1 MIARAALARSRAPI
15 LPETRRKSIP
25 AARRRTSLCGDG
37 LGKNVRAVRGR
48 RTTAIRFVGVAG
60 ATISFSVAAGPSVPG
75 LEVSGLST
83 MIMSLALVIGF
94 IFAAAF
100 VAKRMPF
107 GLGARGNSGALKV
120 LAALPL
126 GPKER
131 LLLVQAKGEEL
142 LIAVSP
148 AGVFNVGAQA
158 AAGTPASVLR
168 APEPAPTFVMRDE
181 P

>member
-1 MIARAALARSRAPI
+1 MTARAHSASRIVGVLATFGAASSARAAS
-15 LPETRRKSIP
+15 
-25 AARRRTSLCGDG
+25 G
-37 LGKNVRAVRGR
+37 
-48 RTTAIRFVGVAG
+48 
-60 ATISFSVAAGPSVPG
+60 VPG
-75 LEVSGLST
+75 LEVTGLST
-83 MIMSLALVIGF
+83 MIMSLALVIAF

-107 GLGARGNSGALKV
+107 GVGARGNGALKV

-131 LLLVQAKGEEL
+131 LVLVQARGEEL

-158 AAGTPASVLR
+158 AVGA
-168 APEPAPTFVMRDE
+168 APSAVRPVESTPTFQLRDE

>member
-1 MIARAALARSRAPI
+1 MIRLSPSSALLGAAALGAAPVA
-15 LPETRRKSIP
+15 S
-25 AARRRTSLCGDG
+25 AAPG
-37 LGKNVRAVRGR
+37 
-48 RTTAIRFVGVAG
+48 IEVAN
-60 ATISFSVAAGPSVPG
+60 
-75 LEVSGLST
+75 LST

-107 GLGARGNSGALKV
+107 GLGARGNGPLKV

-131 LLLVQAKGEEL
+131 LVLVQARGEEL

-148 AGVFNVGAQA
+148 AGVFNVGAPA
-158 AAGTPASVLR
+158 AVGASRPVPPEPPAFVLR
-168 APEPAPTFVMRDE
+168 EPS
-181 P
+181 

>member
-1 MIARAALARSRAPI
+1 MSARPALTLSRAGVALAALH
-15 LPETRRKSIP
+15 
-25 AARRRTSLCGDG
+25 
-37 LGKNVRAVRGR
+37 
-48 RTTAIRFVGVAG
+48 
-60 ATISFSVAAGPSVPG
+60 SFSASAAPSVPG

-107 GLGARGNSGALKV
+107 GLGARGNTGALKV

-131 LLLVQAKGEEL
+131 LLLVQAKGEEI

-148 AGVFNVGAQA
+148 AGVFNVGAQP
-158 AAGTPASVLR
+158 AAGTSPTIAPRASD
-168 APEPAPTFVMRDE
+168 PTPTFVLRDE

>member
-1 MIARAALARSRAPI
+1 MTPRAYSVCRRVLSVALAGAALA
-15 LPETRRKSIP
+15 
-25 AARRRTSLCGDG
+25 AASSAL
-37 LGKNVRAVRGR
+37 
-48 RTTAIRFVGVAG
+48 
-60 ATISFSVAAGPSVPG
+60 AAPSVPG

-107 GLGARGNSGALKV
+107 GLGARGNNGALKV

-158 AAGTPASVLR
+158 AAGTPPSAPR
-168 APEPAPTFVMRDE
+168 AANPAPAFVLRDE

>member
-1 MIARAALARSRAPI
+1 MTPRAYSVCRRVLPVALAGAALAAFSSAF
-15 LPETRRKSIP
+15 
-25 AARRRTSLCGDG
+25 AA
-37 LGKNVRAVRGR
+37 
-48 RTTAIRFVGVAG
+48 
-60 ATISFSVAAGPSVPG
+60 PSVPG

-107 GLGARGNSGALKV
+107 GLGARGNNGALKV

-158 AAGTPASVLR
+158 AAGMPPSAPR
-168 APEPAPTFVMRDE
+168 AADPTPTFVMRDE

>member
-1 MIARAALARSRAPI
+1 MTARSTIATAIATAALCASSTA
-15 LPETRRKSIP
+15 S
-25 AARRRTSLCGDG
+25 AA
-37 LGKNVRAVRGR
+37 
-48 RTTAIRFVGVAG
+48 
-60 ATISFSVAAGPSVPG
+60 PSVPG

-83 MIMSLALVIGF
+83 MIMSLAFVIGF

-107 GLGARGNSGALKV
+107 GLGARNNGGALKV

-158 AAGTPASVLR
+158 AAGAPPSASR
-168 APEPAPTFVMRDE
+168 ATAPAPTFVLRDE

>member
-1 MIARAALARSRAPI
+1 MSDRAWSALRSA
-15 LPETRRKSIP
+15 
-25 AARRRTSLCGDG
+25 C
-37 LGKNVRAVRGR
+37 
-48 RTTAIRFVGVAG
+48 VAG
-60 ATISFSVAAGPSVPG
+60 ATVHTFAVSAGGSVPG

-107 GLGARGNSGALKV
+107 GLGARGNTGALKV

-131 LLLVQAKGEEL
+131 LLLVQAKGEEI

-158 AAGTPASVLR
+158 AAGAPQIAPR
-168 APEPAPTFVMRDE
+168 AADTSPTFVLRDE

>member
-1 MIARAALARSRAPI
+1 MTTRSAIAIRLTLA
-15 LPETRRKSIP
+15 
-25 AARRRTSLCGDG
+25 
-37 LGKNVRAVRGR
+37 
-48 RTTAIRFVGVAG
+48 TTAAFCAASTVG
-60 ATISFSVAAGPSVPG
+60 AAPSVPG

-83 MIMSLALVIGF
+83 MILSLALVIGF

-107 GLGARGNSGALKV
+107 GLGARGNGGVLKV

-148 AGVFNVGAQA
+148 AGVFNVGAQPA
-158 AAGTPASVLR
+158 AAVPPSAPR
-168 APEPAPTFVMRDE
+168 APEPAPTFVLRDE

>member
-1 MIARAALARSRAPI
+1 MTPRSAIAVAALCAS
-15 LPETRRKSIP
+15 SCVG
-25 AARRRTSLCGDG
+25 AA
-37 LGKNVRAVRGR
+37 
-48 RTTAIRFVGVAG
+48 
-60 ATISFSVAAGPSVPG
+60 PSVPG

-107 GLGARGNSGALKV
+107 GLGARGNTGALKV

-131 LLLVQAKGEEL
+131 LLLVQARGEEL

-158 AAGTPASVLR
+158 APGVPPSAPRPA
-168 APEPAPTFVMRDE
+168 AEPTPTFVLRDE

>member
-1 MIARAALARSRAPI
+1 MTPRDCSVCRRVLSVALAGAALA
-15 LPETRRKSIP
+15 
-25 AARRRTSLCGDG
+25 AASS
-37 LGKNVRAVRGR
+37 A
-48 RTTAIRFVGVAG
+48 F
-60 ATISFSVAAGPSVPG
+60 AAPSVPG

-107 GLGARGNSGALKV
+107 GLGARGNNGALKV

-158 AAGTPASVLR
+158 AAGTPPSAPR
-168 APEPAPTFVMRDE
+168 AANPAPAFVLRDE

>member
-1 MIARAALARSRAPI
+1 MTARSTFASAIATAALCASSA
-15 LPETRRKSIP
+15 
-25 AARRRTSLCGDG
+25 
-37 LGKNVRAVRGR
+37 
-48 RTTAIRFVGVAG
+48 AG
-60 ATISFSVAAGPSVPG
+60 AAPSVPG

-148 AGVFNVGAQA
+148 AGVFNVGTQA
-158 AAGTPASVLR
+158 VAGTPPIAPR
-168 APEPAPTFVMRDE
+168 AADPAPTFVLRDE

>member
-1 MIARAALARSRAPI
+1 MTARSTIAIVAVTTAALCAS
-15 LPETRRKSIP
+15 T
-25 AARRRTSLCGDG
+25 C
-37 LGKNVRAVRGR
+37 
-48 RTTAIRFVGVAG
+48 AG
-60 ATISFSVAAGPSVPG
+60 AAPSVPG

-158 AAGTPASVLR
+158 AAGMPPSAPR
-168 APEPAPTFVMRDE
+168 AADPTPTFVMRDE

>member
-1 MIARAALARSRAPI
+1 MNPRACL
-15 LPETRRKSIP
+15 
-25 AARRRTSLCGDG
+25 
-37 LGKNVRAVRGR
+37 AVRCACVAVATLGS
-48 RTTAIRFVGVAG
+48 FGVA
-60 ATISFSVAAGPSVPG
+60 AAPSVPG

-158 AAGTPASVLR
+158 APGMHPSAPR
-168 APEPAPTFVMRDE
+168 AADPVPTFVMRDE

>member
-1 MIARAALARSRAPI
+1 MISRM
-15 LPETRRKSIP
+15 L
-25 AARRRTSLCGDG
+25 
-37 LGKNVRAVRGR
+37 
-48 RTTAIRFVGVAG
+48 
-60 ATISFSVAAGPSVPG
+60 VAAAAGSCAAGISATAFAAPG
-75 LEVSGLST
+75 VEVADLST
-83 MIMSLALVIGF
+83 MIMSLALVVGF

-107 GLGARGNSGALKV
+107 GLGGARGNGTLKV

-131 LLLVQAKGEEL
+131 LLLVQARGEEL

-148 AGVFNVGAQA
+148 AGVFNVGAYAPPGASTGAARPA
-158 AAGTPASVLR
+158 AA
-168 APEPAPTFVMRDE
+168 EPTFMLQDA

>member
-1 MIARAALARSRAPI
+1 MTTRSAI
-15 LPETRRKSIP
+15 
-25 AARRRTSLCGDG
+25 
-37 LGKNVRAVRGR
+37 
-48 RTTAIRFVGVAG
+48 AIRFALATTAAFCASSTVG
-60 ATISFSVAAGPSVPG
+60 AAPSVPG

-83 MIMSLALVIGF
+83 MILSLALVIGF

-107 GLGARGNSGALKV
+107 GLGARGNGGVLKV

-148 AGVFNVGAQA
+148 AGVFNVGAQPA
-158 AAGTPASVLR
+158 AAVPPSAPR
-168 APEPAPTFVMRDE
+168 APEPAPTFVLRDE